1 MTAKKEPFEDD
12 KPFISGLNENFTV
25 QKSKPLFSL
34 WRNGLTLKQFKI
46 IDTYLSRINSR
57 DRKRK
62 TVIFKAGEFEELCG
76 AKRLRKDELIKTVQS
91 LQVPVLIETNGDIK
105 SIVLFSS
112 AECKADKTGT
122 WTVKLSASPEA
133 MTYIFDLEKIGY
145 FRYKLRNILHIV
157 SRHSYILFTYL
168 ESMRDNHHGTDTVTE
183 WTVAVDDLK
192 MMLGCTDM
200 QTYEGFKYFNNQVLQ
215 KCHKELNEKTEI
227 RFEYEPEKSGK
238 FVTGVHFIL
247 QPINIEEA
255 AEITATDT
263 ETETDRDP
271 TQTTLNDYEQP
282 GQQTTQD
289 SEQPKEKHRYKYSS
303 KFLDELAEAVNYE
316 FDDEQM
322 QILNL
327 CMPKFDNFGVNE
339 RERAKF
345 EYLMKM
351 YLSLGKQSEKNARNG
366 KPIKDRFKYLKRM
379 IEKDQKDTEK

>member
-215 KCHKELNEKTEI
+215 KCHKELTEKTEI
-227 RFEYEPEKSGK
+227 RFDYEPEKSGK

-247 QPINIEEA
+247 QPLEAGSLEEA

-263 ETETDRDP
+263 ATDT
-271 TQTTLNDYEQP
+271 TQTTLDDYAQP

-289 SEQPKEKHRYKYSS
+289 SEQVEEKRHYSNDYIDFLSDAVHREFTETEIQVLSDLANTKDLTAYDRDNNRQTAKY
-303 KFLDELAEAVNYE
+303 NYL
-316 FDDEQM
+316 FAM
-322 QILNL
+322 YNKLNL
-327 CMPKFDNFGVNE
+327 YANK
-339 RERAKF
+339 RRIKKRF
-345 EYLMKM
+345 E
-351 YLSLGKQSEKNARNG
+351 
-366 KPIKDRFKYLKRM
+366 YLKRM
-379 IEKDQKDTEK
+379 IEKDQTDTEN